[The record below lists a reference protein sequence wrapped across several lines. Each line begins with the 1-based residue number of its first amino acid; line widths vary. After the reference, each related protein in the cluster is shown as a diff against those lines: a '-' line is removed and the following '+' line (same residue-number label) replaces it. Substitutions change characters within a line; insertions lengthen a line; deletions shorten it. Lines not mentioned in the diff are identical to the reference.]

1 MLKVAAKLLE
11 TKARTAD
18 RLRERLSK
26 SLVEDC
32 GFPLE
37 LLGRPPAF
45 VFGGVSQFLES
56 GDQFIPAGIARD
68 TEGG

>member
-37 LLGRPPAF
+37 L
-45 VFGGVSQFLES
+45 
-56 GDQFIPAGIARD
+56 
-68 TEGG
+68 